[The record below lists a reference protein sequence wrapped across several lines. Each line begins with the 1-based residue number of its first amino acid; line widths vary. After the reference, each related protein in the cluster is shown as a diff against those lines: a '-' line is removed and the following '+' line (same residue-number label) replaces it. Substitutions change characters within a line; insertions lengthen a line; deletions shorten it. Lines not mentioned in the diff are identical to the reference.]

1 MAGQGRGRGLG
12 GQQSAA
18 TPADLGAESGDGGN
32 QVLHHQRSETDWR
45 SPCAVGRVRALERG
59 ACVPRREK
67 RNRSDP
73 FRRAQLCVV
82 ETSFGVVPGS
92 NGLRQFAHDADPGG
106 KIRRSP
112 WSKSAE
118 PWFSPVGNICAAYE
132 RRLKPIA
139 WSTCSSTINF
149 ETPPPPAL
157 GKNAHDGSN
166 VSLRCSVSFVG
177 DDDSCDLVPPP
188 GSYVGGNGG
197 NDSGK
202 RLVDLFQPK
211 CPFTG
216 SDLEIL
222 AHLLRGHRSGFVRV
236 VLSGPLF
243 GQGRIGIDIAV
254 RPTHLGC
261 TQIVS
266 SLAPCGVC
274 VAVHWLRHHDG
285 IGPDAH
291 VEAGRLWRSAGDCR
305 HTSRGRRNE
314 LRFLAILRIYQI
326 CRAGSE
332 AEFAKGVMIVAGLFS
347 M

>member
-166 VSLRCSVSFVG
+166 VSLRCSVNLTE
-177 DDDSCDLVPPP
+177 C
-188 GSYVGGNGG
+188 N
-197 NDSGK
+197 N
-202 RLVDLFQPK
+202 
-211 CPFTG
+211 C
-216 SDLEIL
+216 
-222 AHLLRGHRSGFVRV
+222 
-236 VLSGPLF
+236 
-243 GQGRIGIDIAV
+243 
-254 RPTHLGC
+254 
-261 TQIVS
+261 
-266 SLAPCGVC
+266 
-274 VAVHWLRHHDG
+274 
-285 IGPDAH
+285 
-291 VEAGRLWRSAGDCR
+291 RSAFRDTPVLEGLNPFIQR
-305 HTSRGRRNE
+305 LALVLRR
-314 LRFLAILRIYQI
+314 LRLLGIRRPGQ
-326 CRAGSE
+326 
-332 AEFAKGVMIVAGLFS
+332 AE
-347 M
+347 

>member
-166 VSLRCSVSFVG
+166 VSLRCSVSLLAWLLIRWWLGVLIFIVAAPLGAIAHIGAFVAIRALFRRRYQMENMPSKARFPKSAEKLERFC
-177 DDDSCDLVPPP
+177 DDIVHPFFAR
-188 GSYVGGNGG
+188 NG
-197 NDSGK
+197 
-202 RLVDLFQPK
+202 
-211 CPFTG
+211 
-216 SDLEIL
+216 I
-222 AHLLRGHRSGFVRV
+222 
-236 VLSGPLF
+236 
-243 GQGRIGIDIAV
+243 
-254 RPTHLGC
+254 
-261 TQIVS
+261 
-266 SLAPCGVC
+266 
-274 VAVHWLRHHDG
+274 
-285 IGPDAH
+285 
-291 VEAGRLWRSAGDCR
+291 VEAQP
-305 HTSRGRRNE
+305 E
-314 LRFLAILRIYQI
+314 I
-326 CRAGSE
+326 
-332 AEFAKGVMIVAGLFS
+332 
-347 M
+347 